1 MVKDGVLDSVIEGK
15 TGVFFY
21 EQTSDSLKEAILKFE
36 EMKFNKAVIREHSLQ
51 FDEKVF
57 QEKIKN
63 FVLEKVNIERNKNEN
78 SN

>member
-36 EMKFNKAVIREHSLQ
+36 EMKFNKQEIRQHSLE
-51 FDEKVF
+51 FDESVF
-57 QEKIKN
+57 QENIKKFVESKIR
-63 FVLEKVNIERNKNEN
+63 ER
-78 SN
+78 

>member
-36 EMKFNKAVIREHSLQ
+36 KMKFNKAVIREHSLQ
-51 FDEKVF
+51 FDESIF
-57 QEKIKN
+57 QKKIKCFIN
-63 FVLEKVNIERNKNEN
+63 EKVKEN
-78 SN
+78 